1 MTLLVSPT
9 ATPFDN
15 IQQQILISQY
25 LVFTLVLGIAVL
37 IAAANLFFYAPG
49 HRKWVGIVALSL
61 GAMGS
66 AICIGAILLT
76 VSNNGAGLGLGVITL
91 FVIEIPVIC
100 LGIVSIK
107 NRGKAESDRELF
119 EHS

>member
-1 MTLLVSPT
+1 MTLLLSPT
-9 ATPFDN
+9 VTPFDN
-15 IQQQILISQY
+15 IQQRVLISQY
-25 LVFTLVLGIAVL
+25 LAFTIVLGIAVL
-37 IAAANLFFYAPG
+37 LAVSNLYFYAPRY
-49 HRKWVGIVALSL
+49 RKWVGIAALAL

-100 LGIVSIK
+100 LGIISIK
-107 NRGKAESDRELF
+107 NRGKAESDRELSK
-119 EHS
+119 HS